1 VRGGEIERGS
11 EGLDNPDP
19 TQASP
24 DVLQPSVC
32 KRSSQRYQQQGRVSQ
47 MSTDTGEY
55 DARKTVLSSTQE
67 QEKVFA
73 KHKERVQMVVA
84 EHERL
89 HALFRTMYPNLY
101 KPKEK

>member
-1 VRGGEIERGS
+1 
-11 EGLDNPDP
+11 
-19 TQASP
+19 
-24 DVLQPSVC
+24 
-32 KRSSQRYQQQGRVSQ
+32 
-47 MSTDTGEY
+47 MSIDTGEY

-73 KHKERVQMVVA
+73 KHKERVQTVVA

-89 HALFRTMYPNLY
+89 HSLFKTMYPNLY

>member
-1 VRGGEIERGS
+1 
-11 EGLDNPDP
+11 
-19 TQASP
+19 
-24 DVLQPSVC
+24 
-32 KRSSQRYQQQGRVSQ
+32 